1 MEIKNTK
8 RKREREVLL
17 IALVVVLVRPL
28 TVTPILLQP
37 SHCPLPPL
45 APARRSAWETSD
57 SLK

>member
-8 RKREREVLL
+8 RKRERELLL

-37 SHCPLPPL
+37 SHCPLPPSPLLDVALGKL
-45 APARRSAWETSD
+45 ATV
-57 SLK
+57 